1 MALTMTAVMAR
12 AQFTTK
18 GDGTTY
24 DIESLAAIAEAG
36 IVGHNE
42 PHGGQPYYE
51 LHQSITIAA
60 GDKFVMD
67 DGVTLTFAPGT
78 SLTVAGEGDF
88 HLSEGSTLKAP
99 EGQASVSIESTT
111 RTPFDH
117 CHFEGVGLEVRGEG
131 GVEVCRSS
139 FIGHDGSSAAAL
151 YFINAGAAS
160 LISDC
165 SFDACAKAAIGSAA
179 NAPQPMTIRNCVLT
193 RNSTANKNIPQIN
206 LTAASPLVISGC
218 TITGT
223 PENNMVGGIG
233 ISNFMSY
240 DADVTISG
248 CTVTDNRYGIG
259 IVGPAAKIVMQDN
272 RLVNNRYETNPM
284 NGGSGISL
292 YDPYR
297 QTNAVITRNHI
308 EGSLWG
314 VTVIGCKSVNLGCLD
329 KIDNY
334 NPGGNV
340 FKDNGNGG
348 VLYDLYNNSDLT
360 IYAQNNIWNVSEQTE
375 EQIETVVFHQH
386 DDAKLGRVIFM
397 PAAANTSIGD
407 CVESTPAANAP
418 VYNLNGQRVS
428 TMRRGLYI
436 KNGRKRIF

>member
-12 AQFTTK
+12 AQLTTK

-24 DIESLAAIAEAG
+24 NIESLAAIAEAG
-36 IVGHNE
+36 IVGHDE

-67 DGVTLTFAPGT
+67 DYIYIFSPGVT
-78 SLTVAGEGDF
+78 LTVAGEGDF
-88 HLSEGSTLKAP
+88 TQVDCAILKAP
-99 EGQASVSIESTT
+99 EGQASLCIESSTL
-111 RTPFDH
+111 TPFKN
-117 CHFEGVGLEVRGEG
+117 CHFVGVGLEVRGTG
-131 GVEVCRSS
+131 GIEMSHS
-139 FIGHDGSSAAAL
+139 TFQDHDGSSAAAL

-179 NAPQPMTIRNCVLT
+179 NAPQPLTIKDCVLT

-272 RLVNNRYETNPM
+272 HLVNNRYETNPM

-329 KIDNY
+329 KSGNY

-360 IYAQNNIWNVSEQTE
+360 IYAQNNTWNVSEQTE
-375 EQIETVVFHQH
+375 EQIESVVFHQH

-397 PAAANTSIGD
+397 PAAANTGIGD